1 MERNLLIDFELQF
14 SFLLINRE
22 IYYYCF
28 VFFFLFIFKEI
39 SCNYELSGVKY
50 TAQQML
56 VWLLIC
62 FHDEMSQLWRR
73 CAGLKIGRFQEWVA
87 METCLVYFHPVLQI
101 TGRKFIQAPTRAE
114 ASVFVFECFLNKR

>member
-1 MERNLLIDFELQF
+1 MKRNLLVDFELQS
-14 SFLLINRE
+14 SFLLIIRE
-22 IYYYCF
+22 IYCYCFVLF
-28 VFFFLFIFKEI
+28 VFFFKEI
-39 SCNYELSGVKY
+39 SYNYELSGVKY
-50 TAQQML
+50 TAKQML

-101 TGRKFIQAPTRAE
+101 TVRKFIQAPMRAE
-114 ASVFVFECFLNKR
+114 ASVFVFECFLSKR